1 MRALRFDGTRL
12 ILDPA
17 APEAPLAQGWAV
29 IRPRRM
35 GISAFDASLASGAAP
50 GHPPIIP
57 GHECVGVVESV
68 AGEPE
73 VRARWEGKRVVGS
86 IGIVCASCDLCR
98 AGLGHH
104 CRARRTLGVSGLD
117 GCFADRFTLPI
128 RNLVEVPAAV
138 GDDQA
143 VFAEPLAAAAHA
155 AQLVRVEGKTYITV
169 LGDGATALLCA
180 QVFAR
185 RNASVRLLGA
195 HASKIA
201 LCERWGIKHRLVSEP
216 GRRADQ
222 DVVIDATGTGAGL
235 ALALEQVRPRGTIL
249 LLGHARAAAPPL
261 NLLIDREIT
270 LIGSRGGAPA
280 DALAMLAR
288 ADVDTVPLITRRA
301 RLADGVAALRAA
313 AEPDQIKVLLEP

>member
-1 MRALRFDGTRL
+1 MRALRFDGKRL
-12 ILDPA
+12 FLDAATPEPA
-17 APEAPLAQGWAV
+17 PTPGAAV
-29 IRPRRM
+29 IRPLRM
-35 GISAFDASLASGAAP
+35 GISAFDASLTAGSPAQ
-50 GHPPIIP
+50 PIIP
-57 GHECVGVVESV
+57 GHEFVGIVESV
-68 AGEPE
+68 AGERE
-73 VRARWEGKRVVGS
+73 IRSRWEGKRVVGS
-86 IGIVCASCDLCR
+86 IGIVCAACDLCR

-104 CRARRTLGVSGLD
+104 CRARRTLGINGWD
-117 GCFADRFTLPI
+117 GCFAERFMLPV
-128 RNLVEVPAAV
+128 RNLVDVPAAV

-201 LCERWGIKHRLVSEP
+201 LCERWGIKHRHVSEP

-249 LLGHARAAAPPL
+249 LLGHARADTPPL
-261 NLLIDREIT
+261 DLLIDREIS
-270 LIGSRGGAPA
+270 LVGSRGGAPA
-280 DALAMLAR
+280 DALALLSR
-288 ADVDTVPLITRRA
+288 AEVDTLPLITRRA
-301 RLADGVAALRAA
+301 KLADAAAALRAA
-313 AEPDQIKVLLEP
+313 TDPDQIKVLLEP